1 MVLKVGCPP
10 KVKKSIKGVGY
21 LFWTIMHNFLAFDKL
36 YMQY

>member
-10 KVKKSIKGVGY
+10 TIKGVGY

-36 YMQY
+36 DMQY